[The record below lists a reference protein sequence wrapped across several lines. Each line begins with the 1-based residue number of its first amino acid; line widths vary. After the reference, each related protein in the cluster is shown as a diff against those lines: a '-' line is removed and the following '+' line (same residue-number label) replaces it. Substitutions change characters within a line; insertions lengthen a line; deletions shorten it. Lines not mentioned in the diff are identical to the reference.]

1 MTRLDVV
8 LKEILLVGWFIES
21 KSIKFEGTSG
31 HFAVKS
37 LRVWVTP
44 INHPSH
50 PEQEEA
56 FRLSRLLKRKRTLID
71 DRLKGRNHAQQQLN
85 ILSKTNNFFFSRR
98 RKKLFGFFRGETRA
112 EEILKNKKS
121 TFEKQKNLVIDDVRM
136 NQAKESKARWA
147 QQLDKRIS

>member
-8 LKEILLVGWFIES
+8 VNKILLLGWFIES

-56 FRLSRLLKRKRTLID
+56 FASL
-71 DRLKGRNHAQQQLN
+71 AC
-85 ILSKTNNFFFSRR
+85 SKEN
-98 RKKLFGFFRGETRA
+98 
-112 EEILKNKKS
+112 
-121 TFEKQKNLVIDDVRM
+121 
-136 NQAKESKARWA
+136 ARW
-147 QQLDKRIS
+147 LMIV